1 MIFNSLVTD
10 RRRNIEGRIFMTHL
24 EKVKELRARTDVHF
38 NCCQSVLAAFAE
50 DMGLTEEQ
58 AYDLGTNFGSGM
70 RCGSACGALTG
81 GLMVLGMMKRPPEQA
96 DAFRNKFREA
106 HGDITCTALLKA
118 SHDAGVPRKQH
129 CDGLVFEVVQA
140 LE

>member
-1 MIFNSLVTD
+1 
-10 RRRNIEGRIFMTHL
+10 MTHL
-24 EKVKELRARTDVHF
+24 EKARELRARTDVHF

-58 AYDLGTNFGSGM
+58 AFNLGANFGSGM

-81 GLMVLGMMKRPPEQA
+81 GLMVLGMTHYHPEEA
-96 DAFRNKFREA
+96 DSFRKQFLEE
-106 HGDITCTALLKA
+106 HGEIDCAALLKKA
-118 SHDAGVPRKQH
+118 HEAGIPRKEH
-129 CDGLVFEVVQA
+129 CDGLVFDVVRM